1 MKKKRSLRFYPR
13 SDSGNAE
20 LFAVL
25 YRDTV
30 RFDHKQGRWLLWDE
44 GRWTEDKQ
52 EKVRGMMKQAARR
65 RHELVLNYSADNE
78 ERIRQIKWALESESR
93 YAIDAALELAKSEP
107 NVSDDGEKWDADPML
122 FGVGN
127 GIVDLATGQFRAAA
141 QEDFVTK
148 FSPVAFDA
156 NAKCPRFEQFLEEI
170 FDGDQ
175 QRIQYIQR
183 VVGYT
188 LTGSVEEHCLFACYG
203 SGRNGKSTLLE
214 VLFYIMG
221 DYGVDLPFSTLETK
235 HQIGEGANLPG
246 ARFAKAVE
254 IREGR
259 RLDEARVKSWTG
271 GDTISVRPLYRNTF
285 SFSPTHKLWLAF
297 NHKPVV
303 ADNSPAIWNRIHLIP
318 FERKFEKHGADKKL
332 LATLKAEAPG
342 ILNWAIQGCLAW
354 QSEGLKVPAAVEQA
368 TRQYEQDSDPIGPF
382 LAECCEHGPEF
393 QVPKSE
399 LWKSY
404 QASCSEPMSQ
414 KAFAERMRSR
424 GFGERRTGSTRS
436 WTGLRL
442 KPVVPESDKSDGS
455 DTNFGNFS
463 SRNSYRNFP
472 KDVSQPVIVS
482 HPLMPGRFQSN
493 PQGEQ

>member
-1 MKKKRSLRFYPR
+1 MRKKRSLACYPR

-25 YRDTV
+25 YRDSV

-52 EKVRGMMKQAARR
+52 EKVRSKMKQAARQ
-65 RHELVLNYSADNE
+65 RHELVLDLAESD
-78 ERIRQIKWALESESR
+78 ERTRQIKWTLQSESR

-107 NVSDDGEKWDADPML
+107 NVSDEGERWDANPRL
-122 FGVGN
+122 LGVAN
-127 GIVDLATGQFRAAA
+127 GIVHLTTGQFRTATHG
-141 QEDFVTK
+141 DFITK

-156 NAKCPRFEQFLEEI
+156 NAECPRFEQFLEEV

-175 QRIQYIQR
+175 ERIRYIQKA
-183 VVGYT
+183 VGYT

-214 VLFYIMG
+214 VLLYIMG
-221 DYGVDLPFSTLETK
+221 DYGVDLPFSTLETT

-254 IREGR
+254 IRDGR

-303 ADNSPAIWNRIHLIP
+303 ADNSPAIWNRIHLIR

-354 QSEGLKVPAAVEQA
+354 QSEGLKIPTAVEQA
-368 TRQYEQDSDPIGPF
+368 TREYEQESDPIGPF
-382 LAECCEHGPEF
+382 LGECCDENPEF

-399 LWKSY
+399 LLKSY
-404 QASCSEPMSQ
+404 LAWCPEPVSQ
-414 KAFAERMRSR
+414 KAFVERMRSR

-442 KPVVPESDKSDGS
+442 KASDRSDRSDRNFHNFSSRKSYIEIPKNVSRPVIVSPVVPEIE
-455 DTNFGNFS
+455 N
-463 SRNSYRNFP
+463 
-472 KDVSQPVIVS
+472 
-482 HPLMPGRFQSN
+482 N
-493 PQGEQ
+493 P

>member
-1 MKKKRSLRFYPR
+1 MRKKRSLSFHPR

-20 LFAVL
+20 LFAIF

-30 RFDHKQGRWLLWDE
+30 RFDHKQGRWLLWDND
-44 GRWTEDKQ
+44 RWTEDKQ
-52 EKVRGMMKQAARR
+52 EKVRGLMKQAARQ
-65 RHELVLNYSADNE
+65 RHELVFDLSDSE
-78 ERIRQIKWALESESR
+78 ERTRQIKWALQSESR

-107 NVSDDGEKWDADPML
+107 NVSDDGERWDGNPML
-122 FGVGN
+122 FGFAN
-127 GIVDLATGQFRAAA
+127 GIVDLAAGQFRTAT
-141 QEDFVTK
+141 QGDLITK
-148 FSPVAFDA
+148 FSPVVFDA
-156 NAKCPRFEQFLEEI
+156 NAECPRFQRFLEEI
-170 FDGDQ
+170 FDNDEE
-175 QRIQYIQR
+175 RIHYIQKA
-183 VVGYT
+183 VGYT

-214 VLFYIMG
+214 VLMYIMG
-221 DYGVDLPFSTLETK
+221 DYGVDLPFSTLETT

-285 SFSPTHKLWLAF
+285 SFQPTHKLWLAF
-297 NHKPVV
+297 NHKPIV

-318 FERKFEKHGADKKL
+318 FERKFAKHEADKKL

-354 QSEGLKVPAAVEQA
+354 QSEGLQVPTAVEQA
-368 TRQYEQDSDPIGPF
+368 TREYEQESDPIGPF
-382 LAECCEHGPEF
+382 LAECCEQNPEF
-393 QVPKSE
+393 QLPKSE
-399 LWKSY
+399 LWKTY
-404 QASCSEPMSQ
+404 LAWCPEPVSQ
-414 KAFAERMRSR
+414 KAFVERMRSR

-436 WTGLRL
+436 WTGLR
-442 KPVVPESDKSDGS
+442 VRASDRSDRC

-463 SRNSYRNFP
+463 TRKSYIEIPKNVSRCVT
-472 KDVSQPVIVS
+472 VSRILK
-482 HPLMPGRFQSN
+482 HLTPGQFSRRARRA
-493 PQGEQ
+493 

>member
-1 MKKKRSLRFYPR
+1 MKKKRSPYFYPR

-52 EKVRGMMKQAARR
+52 EKVRAMMKQAARR
-65 RHELVLNYSADNE
+65 RHELVFDLGDSE
-78 ERIRQIKWALESESR
+78 ERTRQIKWALQSESR

-107 NVSDDGEKWDADPML
+107 QISDDGQKWDSNPML
-122 FGVGN
+122 LGVAN
-127 GIVDLATGQFRAAA
+127 GIVDLATGQFRMATQA
-141 QEDFVTK
+141 DLITK
-148 FSPVAFDA
+148 FSPVTFGA
-156 NAKCPRFEQFLEEI
+156 NAQCPRFEQFLEEI

-175 QRIQYIQR
+175 ERIHYIQKAI
-183 VVGYT
+183 GYT

-214 VLFYIMG
+214 VLLYVMG
-221 DYGVDLPFSTLETK
+221 DYGVDLPFGTLETK

-271 GDTISVRPLYRNTF
+271 GDTISVRPLYRNAF

-318 FERKFEKHGADKKL
+318 FERNFAKEGADKKL

-342 ILNWAIQGCLAW
+342 ILNWAIEGCLKW
-354 QSEGLKVPAAVEQA
+354 QSEGLGVPTAVERA
-368 TRQYEQDSDPIGPF
+368 TREYEQESDPLGPF
-382 LAECCEHGPEF
+382 LAECCEQGPEF

-399 LWKSY
+399 LWKAY
-404 QASCSEPMSQ
+404 LAWCPEPVSQ
-414 KAFAERMRSR
+414 KAFVEKVRSR
-424 GFGERRTGSTRS
+424 GFGERRTGSARS
-436 WTGLRL
+436 WMGLRL
-442 KPVVPESDKSDGS
+442 RASDTSDSS
-455 DTNFGNFS
+455 DTNF
-463 SRNSYRNFP
+463 RNFP
-472 KDVSQPVIVS
+472 TRKSYIEVPKNVSRPVTVS
-482 HPLMPGRFQSN
+482 HMEAVS
-493 PQGEQ
+493 E

>member
-1 MKKKRSLRFYPR
+1 MKKKRNLHFYPR

-30 RFDHKQGRWLLWDE
+30 RFDHKQGRWLLWNDN
-44 GRWTEDKQ
+44 RWAEDKQ
-52 EKVRGMMKQAARR
+52 EKVRSMMKQTARR
-65 RHELVLNYSADNE
+65 RHELVLNLADSE
-78 ERIRQIKWALESESR
+78 ERTRQIKWALQSESR

-107 NVSDDGEKWDADPML
+107 NVSDDGERWDASPML
-122 FGVGN
+122 LGVAN
-127 GIVDLATGQFRAAA
+127 GIVDLTTGQWRTAS
-141 QEDFVTK
+141 QGDFITK
-148 FSPVAFDA
+148 FSLVAFNA
-156 NAKCPRFEQFLEEI
+156 NAECPRFEQFLEEI

-175 QRIQYIQR
+175 ERIRYIQKA
-183 VVGYT
+183 VGYT

-214 VLFYIMG
+214 VLLHIMG

-271 GDTISVRPLYRNTF
+271 GDTISVRPLYHNAF

-318 FERKFEKHGADKKL
+318 FERKFEKQGADKKL

-354 QSEGLKVPAAVEQA
+354 QSEGLKAATAVEQA
-368 TRQYEQDSDPIGPF
+368 TREYEQECDPIGPF
-382 LAECCEHGPEF
+382 LAQCCQQNPEF
-393 QVPKSE
+393 QVAKSQ

-404 QASCSEPMSQ
+404 QAWSAEPVSQ
-414 KAFAERMRSR
+414 KAFAAKMKGR
-424 GFGERRTGSTRS
+424 GFGESRTGSTRS

-442 KPVVPESDKSDGS
+442 RSSDKSDSS
-455 DTNFGNFS
+455 DTSF
-463 SRNSYRNFP
+463 YNFP
-472 KDVSQPVIVS
+472 SRKSYIEIPKNVSRPVIVS
-482 HPLMPGRFQSN
+482 HPLIPGHFQASS
-493 PQGEQ
+493 QGKP